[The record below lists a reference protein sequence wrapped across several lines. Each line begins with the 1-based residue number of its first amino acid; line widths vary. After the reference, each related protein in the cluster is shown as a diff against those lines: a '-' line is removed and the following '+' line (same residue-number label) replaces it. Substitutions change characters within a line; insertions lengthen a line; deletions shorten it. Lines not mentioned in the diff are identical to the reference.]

1 MYYDPMECG
10 MRISKLRMECGKTQQ
25 QMADKLNISL
35 DHYRALENGRR
46 GGSLDLLIELAI
58 TFDISLDYLILGRV
72 KYSDTERIQR
82 ELENIMG
89 QIGQLKASLLIYRD
103 KLDQYRDNKS
113 LWKQFGF
120 GYNLITAREHR
131 LGTLKTEYSFIRY
144 ITVCQSRTGS
154 TP

>member
-10 MRISKLRMECGKTQQ
+10 MRISKLRLECGKTQQ

-72 KYSDTERIQR
+72 KYSDTDRIQR
-82 ELENIMG
+82 ELE
-89 QIGQLKASLLIYRD
+89 
-103 KLDQYRDNKS
+103 
-113 LWKQFGF
+113 
-120 GYNLITAREHR
+120 T
-131 LGTLKTEYSFIRY
+131 
-144 ITVCQSRTGS
+144 
-154 TP
+154 

>member
-10 MRISKLRMECGKTQQ
+10 MRISKLRLGCGPNQP

-72 KYSDTERIQR
+72 KYSDSERIQR

-89 QIGQLKASLLIYRD
+89 QIGQLKASL
-103 KLDQYRDNKS
+103 
-113 LWKQFGF
+113 
-120 GYNLITAREHR
+120 
-131 LGTLKTEYSFIRY
+131 
-144 ITVCQSRTGS
+144 
-154 TP
+154 

>member
-1 MYYDPMECG
+1 MRIFQKRSISTLLFLRSFSGCEMGNRCGVCILCRFSYGRKGKIMYYDPMECG

-72 KYSDTERIQR
+72 KYSDSERIQR
-82 ELENIMG
+82 ELEKIMG
-89 QIGQLKASLLIYRD
+89 QIGQLKASL
-103 KLDQYRDNKS
+103 
-113 LWKQFGF
+113 
-120 GYNLITAREHR
+120 
-131 LGTLKTEYSFIRY
+131 
-144 ITVCQSRTGS
+144 
-154 TP
+154 

>member
-35 DHYRALENGRR
+35 DHYR
-46 GGSLDLLIELAI
+46 ELAI

-89 QIGQLKASLLIYRD
+89 QIGQLKASL
-103 KLDQYRDNKS
+103 
-113 LWKQFGF
+113 
-120 GYNLITAREHR
+120 
-131 LGTLKTEYSFIRY
+131 
-144 ITVCQSRTGS
+144 
-154 TP
+154 

>member
-25 QMADKLNISL
+25 QMSDKLNISL

-89 QIGQLKASLLIYRD
+89 QIGQLKASLL
-103 KLDQYRDNKS
+103 S
-113 LWKQFGF
+113 
-120 GYNLITAREHR
+120 
-131 LGTLKTEYSFIRY
+131 
-144 ITVCQSRTGS
+144 TVTNS
-154 TP
+154 TSTVTTSHSGNNSDSTTI

>member
-89 QIGQLKASLLIYRD
+89 QIGQLKASLY
-103 KLDQYRDNKS
+103 Q
-113 LWKQFGF
+113 
-120 GYNLITAREHR
+120 REKHSDGRSVHR
-131 LGTLKTEYSFIRY
+131 RAEQPPQRIQQR
-144 ITVCQSRTGS
+144 
-154 TP
+154 

>member
-1 MYYDPMECG
+1 MYYDPTECG

-72 KYSDTERIQR
+72 KYSDSERIPVV
-82 ELENIMG
+82 
-89 QIGQLKASLLIYRD
+89 ASFPAETGRFPDTSNRRYGLFASALVPYISYLDCSFVVGSYSYR
-103 KLDQYRDNKS
+103 L
-113 LWKQFGF
+113 
-120 GYNLITAREHR
+120 H
-131 LGTLKTEYSFIRY
+131 
-144 ITVCQSRTGS
+144 
-154 TP
+154 

>member
-89 QIGQLKASLLIYRD
+89 QIGQLKASLYSTVTNSTSTVTTSHSGNN
-103 KLDQYRDNKS
+103 LDS
-113 LWKQFGF
+113 AT
-120 GYNLITAREHR
+120 I
-131 LGTLKTEYSFIRY
+131 
-144 ITVCQSRTGS
+144 
-154 TP
+154 

>member
-1 MYYDPMECG
+1 MHYDPMECG
-10 MRISKLRMECGKTQQ
+10 MRISKLRLECGKTQQ

-89 QIGQLKASLLIYRD
+89 QIVVV
-103 KLDQYRDNKS
+103 KLFCNTC
-113 LWKQFGF
+113 G
-120 GYNLITAREHR
+120 
-131 LGTLKTEYSFIRY
+131 
-144 ITVCQSRTGS
+144 
-154 TP
+154 

>member
-58 TFDISLDYLILGRV
+58 TFDMSLDYLILGRV
-72 KYSDTERIQR
+72 KYSDSERIQR

-89 QIGQLKASLLIYRD
+89 QIGQLKASLLSTVTNSTSTVTTSHSGNN
-103 KLDQYRDNKS
+103 LDS
-113 LWKQFGF
+113 AT
-120 GYNLITAREHR
+120 I
-131 LGTLKTEYSFIRY
+131 
-144 ITVCQSRTGS
+144 
-154 TP
+154 